1 MGTDLNFALQQ
12 ISPALDGLMRAAS
25 FLGSEDFFLLLIP
38 FIFWCVDTGLG
49 ARLLFLLI
57 SSGFVNGLLKWTFHA
72 PRPYWIDARLRPIAV
87 EISYGLPSGHAQI
100 SLTVWGYLALKIKR
114 WWLWL
119 IAALVI
125 FGVSLSRLY
134 LGEHFLSDVLA
145 GWLVGLIVLIAFL
158 KIEPRVT
165 QWIVPKPIEVQIA
178 AAFAA
183 SVLTIGLGLIVHAAL
198 SDVID
203 PIEWAAFTGPLGPR
217 SLNDL
222 ISGAAVIFG
231 AGLGLALLKRTVHFN
246 ARGPWSKRLARFAL
260 GLIGLIVLRFGLGAI
275 FPQQP
280 EIINLV
286 FRYLRYVLILLWAV
300 WVAPWV
306 FIKLRLA

>member
-12 ISPALDGLMRAAS
+12 LGPALDGLMRAVS

-38 FIFWCVDTGLG
+38 FIFWCVDSGLG

-57 SSGFVNGLLKWTFHA
+57 SSGFVNGLLKWTFHT
-72 PRPYWIDARLRPIAV
+72 PRPYWIDPRLRPIAV
-87 EISYGLPSGHAQI
+87 ETSYGLPSGHAQI
-100 SLTVWGYLALKIKR
+100 SLTVWGYLALKVRR

-134 LGEHFLSDVLA
+134 LGEHFLTDVLA
-145 GWLVGLIVLIAFL
+145 GWLVGSIVLFVFL
-158 KIEPRVT
+158 QIEPRFT
-165 QWIVPKPIEVQIA
+165 RWIVPKPLEVQIA
-178 AAFAA
+178 TAFVA
-183 SVLTIGLGLIVHAAL
+183 SILTIILGSIVHAAISGV
-198 SDVID
+198 SDPV
-203 PIEWAAFTGPLGPR
+203 EWAAFTGLLGPR
-217 SLNDL
+217 NFSDVVT
-222 ISGAAVIFG
+222 GAAVIFG

-260 GLIGLIVLRFGLGAI
+260 GLIGLVVLRFGLGAI

-280 EIINLV
+280 EIIGLV

-300 WVAPWV
+300 WLAPWV
-306 FIKLRLA
+306 FVRLRLA